1 MNKDY
6 IAGSL
11 DNIGFVAMAVK
22 YKGKWVLSFTNHPQ
36 IKTWDCPGGH
46 VEKDEEALKAAK
58 RELYEETGA
67 IDYDI
72 IPVWDYQAFKE
83 DGTFVN
89 NGRYYFVN
97 IREFAHIP
105 DGSEMNKIDF
115 FDVFPEN
122 FRYPDNSEEIFEN
135 FKRAEKYALAY
146 YK

>member
-1 MNKDY
+1 MAKKPKINQRERLSTLPPAAFAYTPLKHGVRLE
-6 IAGSL
+6 AGVSACGQF
-11 DNIGFVAMAVK
+11 D
-22 YKGKWVLSFTNHPQ
+22 
-36 IKTWDCPGGH
+36 
-46 VEKDEEALKAAK
+46 
-58 RELYEETGA
+58 EETGA

-72 IPVWDYQAFKE
+72 VPVWDYQAFKE
-83 DGTFVN
+83 DGTFVY